1 MAFCTRWLRQE
12 RATYRLP
19 EKPTPV
25 LFNHKV
31 GGTAISCLL
40 IIAISHLFFVL
51 FHFNNASLV
60 GYAKLVF
67 SPNKHVSFSIPSFSF
82 SQKPPWARQSIKVK
96 AGRLSL
102 PHTLSLDT
110 LPKNTK
116 LPAQSHPSK
125 WPETTYMMNIYR
137 DISETVG
144 PSLCSPSVQAD

>member
-40 IIAISHLFFVL
+40 IIAISHLFFFFL

-96 AGRLSL
+96 AGRLSCL
-102 PHTLSLDT
+102 THSPWTRCLKIRSCRRSLI
-110 LPKNTK
+110 L
-116 LPAQSHPSK
+116 QS
-125 WPETTYMMNIYR
+125 
-137 DISETVG
+137 G
-144 PSLCSPSVQAD
+144 PRLRI